1 MSTLPTV
8 DDVTI
13 TRWLLLREPQ
23 EGSNIPDY
31 IAIFYTFEDAF
42 AGWEA
47 RMREGDQDFYVEE
60 WILGTIPEEDTH
72 D

>member
-23 EGSNIPDY
+23 QGSNIPDY
-31 IAIFYTFEDAF
+31 VAIFYTFEAAF
-42 AGWEA
+42 AGWER
-47 RMREGDQDFYVEE
+47 RMTASDQDFYLEE
-60 WILGTIPEEDTH
+60 WILGTIEEDAS
-72 D
+72 